1 MEPNLLE
8 VIKGMRVREKTP
20 KREKCRPYIMDR
32 KGELGEG
39 PTTHSNRQE
48 RESQV
53 QKGRSKMGFTTKG
66 LVAAEKVTVT
76 ETVAP

>member
-1 MEPNLLE
+1 
-8 VIKGMRVREKTP
+8 
-20 KREKCRPYIMDR
+20 MDR